1 MKSGWEHQEKKRCFL
16 FPLAFTAVSAQ
27 YFLIGCKSACELPIK
42 ITLKTIWNM
51 TYLWDHDHI
60 TLICEGVSFLHFFLG
75 KWERAL
81 FSVHFVMY
89 GIKQASNL
97 VKMIYTSHTW
107 NYFPPFILWCGAR
120 KAVNKSLTFPTRVKP
135 LTRGLLR
142 LIDPVFPGSVEDA
155 LRGGGL
161 LLCSYPLGTCR
172 GCLHF
177 VHSTVEPCTR
187 PAHPLEMKA
196 WFLIRASQPLIQREN
211 GYCLKEMVA
220 VSLIILFISHVA
232 LKHFAKE

>member
-1 MKSGWEHQEKKRCFL
+1 MKSGWEHQERKRCFL

-27 YFLIGCKSACELPIK
+27 YFLIGRKSACELPIK

-120 KAVNKSLTFPTRVKP
+120 KAVNKSLTFPTRV
-135 LTRGLLR
+135 LR
-142 LIDPVFPGSVEDA
+142 VWNHWPEGCCIWLILYFLAAWRMHWEEGGCFYARTLSV
-155 LRGGGL
+155 
-161 LLCSYPLGTCR
+161 
-172 GCLHF
+172 
-177 VHSTVEPCTR
+177 
-187 PAHPLEMKA
+187 
-196 WFLIRASQPLIQREN
+196 RA
-211 GYCLKEMVA
+211 GDVY
-220 VSLIILFISHVA
+220 ILFTPLWSRVRDLPILWKWRLGS
-232 LKHFAKE
+232 